1 MMIESVDDGGE
12 EGIFERSSMMDVVI
26 G

>member
-1 MMIESVDDGGE
+1 MIESVDDGGE